1 LNEDTNGSMD
11 QLRAEIK
18 RLKAEVAA
26 AKGKGVE
33 VRDEF
38 YIIVAC
44 YECGVRRGC
53 SVMYL
58 RIANSNGFNVLYD
71 YLLTYL
77 GVTTLI

>member
-33 VRDEF
+33 VRDDF
-38 YIIVAC
+38 
-44 YECGVRRGC
+44 
-53 SVMYL
+53 
-58 RIANSNGFNVLYD
+58 
-71 YLLTYL
+71 
-77 GVTTLI
+77 